1 MQFFDYEDMIL
12 LLKTLNKSNDIKV
25 NNDFCKDIYG
35 NIVKRVTS
43 QEFISLM
50 RSQIDYDKFLQLIQ
64 LLNQIYMTRILS

>member
-1 MQFFDYEDMIL
+1 VQFFDYEDMIL